1 MVRLGIRFMGGA
13 DARMIGVFTTLTFEF
28 EKRMFGP

>member
-1 MVRLGIRFMGGA
+1 MGGA